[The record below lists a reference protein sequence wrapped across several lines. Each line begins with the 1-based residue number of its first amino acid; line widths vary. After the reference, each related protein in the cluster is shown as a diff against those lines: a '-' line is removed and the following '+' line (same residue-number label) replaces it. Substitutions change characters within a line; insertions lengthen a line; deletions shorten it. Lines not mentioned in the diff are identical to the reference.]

1 METSPLLRVLVGSSH
16 LPADESQPT
25 LIIEAEPERFE
36 ALQQQLEALP
46 SAQSTVLHQ
55 AVLAATS
62 QAELLWFRFN
72 DSRLNGIVPVERW
85 HDVYP
90 NLQLQK
96 AEIVRS
102 QTLANILD
110 QWPAALP
117 SDQGISV
124 TISQGDPIEVLKGA
138 DAWGSR
144 IHRIQLQAPK
154 AEVLWLE
161 ACESWLERQGFKR
174 ESASALSWV
183 VDAEARQRINQETE
197 LESLRRQVSTII
209 PQHQRD
215 LEESNR
221 HLSETHKALS
231 LTFPYAAYRKKCP
244 ELNLL
249 SDHDLLSHYMS
260 HGMREGIDLQ
270 FSALQEEWQQHSE
283 ERPENGSFVSVPGA
297 EEDSSQKFGALTVP
311 EPTIPSLSDIQ
322 ETEICCWLVWPHLY
336 VSFPDE
342 LANTISPAIYKGG
355 QGFAL
360 NKTEWTDEILKE
372 LLSNQVIHLFSQR
385 NRQYLKALSHDLNP
399 PLLDIGINQIPS
411 FSVHG
416 GQTLHV
422 HLLEAQ
428 NTFELSLLEDL
439 EIQCLWSETW
449 TFEALIAVHRAKGNL
464 EIIIS
469 HNGKSK
475 LSSVKFDSEKIGGMA
490 PTHYLPI
497 KVILPLEKG
506 ASKLSLKLKHI
517 EFTGEPESSHDS
529 YYFVANPILRAC
541 GSLVDGS
548 EHKLQPR
555 LLKPEQK
562 ISKKAVL
569 FKSFVSPFASSFDSH
584 LVLSL
589 GNGKCYEVFAPLQAV
604 VTIREDHS
612 HTLILDANPAGDYA
626 LFINSKFSTLITISG
641 DATPVQLPVHWLRGE
656 PVQVEIRDPSGG
668 QIFVSHPVL
677 APRFLTPVELLLQES
692 KPPFPTDLTVRAN
705 HRYQA
710 LRQHLLQPID
720 GIKPE
725 MLMRALQTLDLNY
738 NTVQLAPLE
747 FPVIAEPAVSVVI
760 PAHNKVEVTFYALCA
775 LLLAHNSVSFE
786 IILVDD
792 GSTDET
798 AEMEKWV
805 SGIRVIHNEQ
815 PLRFIKACN
824 IGVSEAKGTYVV
836 LLNNDTEVTVGW
848 LDALVDGFR
857 RFEHVG
863 AVGAKLLYP
872 DGRLQDA
879 GGIIWAS
886 GNPWNYGNGMNP
898 WEPRFCYA
906 RQVDYLSGAALM
918 TTKAIWDQ
926 VGGLSH
932 YLEPM
937 YFEDTDFSFKV
948 REAGY
953 KTYFIP
959 SSVVY
964 HFEGTTSGTDI
975 NKSHKKYQEINRPKF
990 KHSWAKAFARH
1001 GEEGVK
1007 PDLEKDR
1014 GIAGRILFLDYGTP
1028 REDRDAGSYAANR
1041 EIELVQ
1047 SLGYK
1052 VTFLPQVFDYLG
1064 AYTDELTRNGVEV
1077 IASPFYRS
1085 AASFLAERAQEFDA
1099 VYITRYNVA
1108 ADTVHLIRE
1117 HSPKTRILLNIAD
1130 LHFLREL
1137 RAALIENNQARMDI
1151 MRTIRQQELETM
1163 RSVDLVLSYNETE
1176 HTVITTHTDGQVK
1189 VMTCPWVVR
1198 VPAEITPLSERKGL
1212 SFLGSFHHHPNVEGL
1227 QWFCRNVMPMIE
1239 EQHLKLTVYGS
1250 GMDVDISDVTSD
1262 WIEQVGYI
1270 KDVALA
1276 YQQHRVFIAP
1286 LLSGA
1291 GVKGKVVGALAYGIP
1306 TVLTPIAAEGIGLRH
1321 GYDCMI
1327 ARNAEEW
1334 LAAITEL
1341 YKNDELWQSI
1351 STTGRNYAAS
1361 HFSFEAGKEKMKA
1374 ALEAVDL
1381 YSHLNC

>member
-1 METSPLLRVLVGSSH
+1 MERSPLLRVLVGSSH
-16 LPADESQPT
+16 LPADDSQPT
-25 LIIEAEPERFE
+25 LIVEAEPERLE
-36 ALQQQLEALP
+36 VMRQQLESSS
-46 SAQSTVLHQ
+46 SAQTTILYQ

-62 QAELLWFRFN
+62 KAELLWFRFN
-72 DSRLNGIVPVERW
+72 DPRLNGIVPLERW

-90 NLQLQK
+90 NLQLQQ
-96 AEIVRS
+96 AETLRS
-102 QTLANILD
+102 QTLAEILAH
-110 QWPAALP
+110 WPAAMQA
-117 SDQGISV
+117 DQGISL
-124 TISQGDPIEVLKGA
+124 TLTQGDPLEVLKGA
-138 DAWGSR
+138 DAWLPR

-154 AEVLWLE
+154 AEVFWLE
-161 ACESWLERQGFKR
+161 ACGSWLERHGFKR

-183 VDAEARQRINQETE
+183 LDPEARQRINQQAE

-209 PQHQRD
+209 SQHQRE
-215 LEESNR
+215 LAKSNR
-221 HLSETHKALS
+221 NYSEVLKALS
-231 LTFPYAAYRKKCP
+231 LTFPYAAYREKRP
-244 ELNLL
+244 DLNQL
-249 SDHDLLSHYMS
+249 SDPELLSHYRA
-260 HGMREGIDLQ
+260 HGMLEKVDLR
-270 FSALQEEWQQHSE
+270 FSALQEEWQQQSD
-283 ERPENGSFVSVPGA
+283 ERPEDGSLAIWPGG
-297 EEDSSQKFGALTVP
+297 EDDRSQQMGANDNP
-311 EPTIPSLSDIQ
+311 EPMIPVLIDIQ
-322 ETEICCWLVWPHLY
+322 DTEICSWFVWPHLY

-342 LANTISPAIYKGG
+342 ISQTITPTIYKGG
-355 QGFAL
+355 HGFAL
-360 NKTEWTDEILKE
+360 KKTEWRDEILKE
-372 LLSNQVIHLFSQR
+372 LLSNRVIHLFSQL
-385 NRQYLKALSHDLNP
+385 NRHFLKVLSHDLNP
-399 PLLDIGINQIPS
+399 PLLDVGVNQLPS

-422 HLLEAQ
+422 HLLETQ
-428 NTFELSLLEDL
+428 NSFDLSLLEDF
-439 EIQCLWSETW
+439 EIECSLRETW
-449 TFEALIAVHRAKGNL
+449 SFEALIALHRAKGNL
-464 EIIIS
+464 EIVAS
-469 HNGKSK
+469 HNSKSK
-475 LSSVKFDSEKIGGMA
+475 VYSVKFDSEKPGGTA
-490 PTHYLPI
+490 PVHYLPVKI
-497 KVILPLEKG
+497 ILPLEKG
-506 ASKLSLKLKHI
+506 VTKLTLRIKHI
-517 EFTGEPESSHDS
+517 DFIAESQSNNDS
-529 YYFVANPILRAC
+529 YYFVANPILRTC
-541 GSLVDGS
+541 SSLVDGS
-548 EHKLQPR
+548 HHKLQPR
-555 LLKPEQK
+555 LLKAEQE
-562 ISKKAVL
+562 ISKKATL
-569 FKSFVSPFASSFDSH
+569 FKCYVSPFSSIFDSS
-584 LVLSL
+584 LILSL
-589 GNGKCYEVFAPLQAV
+589 GNSRFYELFAPLEAV
-604 VTIREDHS
+604 VNVREDHS
-612 HTLILDANPAGDYA
+612 HVLILDANPAGDYA
-626 LFINSKFSTLITISG
+626 LFINSTFSELITISG
-641 DATPVQLPVHWLRGE
+641 AATPVQLPLHWLRGE

-677 APRFLTPVELLLQES
+677 APRFLTPAELLLQES

-720 GIKPE
+720 GIKAE

-738 NTVQLAPLE
+738 NTLQLAPLE
-747 FPVIAEPAVSVVI
+747 FPLITEPTVSVVI
-760 PAHNKVEVTFYALCA
+760 PAHNKVKVTFYALCA
-775 LLLAHNSVSFE
+775 LLLARNSVSFE
-786 IILVDD
+786 VILVDD

-798 AEMEKWV
+798 VEIEKWV

-824 IGVSEAKGTYVV
+824 RGVSEALGKYVV

-848 LDALVDGFR
+848 LDALVDAFS
-857 RFEHVG
+857 RFENVG

-918 TTKAIWDQ
+918 TTKAIWDE

-959 SSVVY
+959 SSLVY
-964 HFEGTTSGTDI
+964 HYEGATCGTDVSI
-975 NKSHKKYQEINRPKF
+975 GYKKFQDINRPKF
-990 KHSWAKAFARH
+990 KHSWAKAFVRH
-1001 GEEGVK
+1001 GEEGVQ

-1014 GIAGRILFLDYGTP
+1014 GIAGRILFLDYATP
-1028 REDRDAGSYAANR
+1028 REDRDAGSYAAIR

-1052 VTFLPQVFDYLG
+1052 VTFFSQVFDYLG
-1064 AYTDELTRNGVEV
+1064 AYTDDLTRNGVEV

-1085 AASFLAERAQEFDA
+1085 VASFLAERANEFDA

-1108 ADTVHLIRE
+1108 AETVHLIRE
-1117 HSPKTRILLNIAD
+1117 HSPKTRILLNNAD

-1137 RAALIENNQARMDI
+1137 RAALAENNQARMEV
-1151 MRTIRQQELETM
+1151 MRTIRQQELQMM
-1163 RSVDLVLSYNETE
+1163 RSVDLVLSYNEVE

-1189 VMTCPWVVR
+1189 VMTCPWVVK
-1198 VPAEITPLSERKGL
+1198 VPAEVAPLSERKGI

-1227 QWFCRNVMPMIE
+1227 QWFCRNVMPLLE
-1239 EQHLKLTVYGS
+1239 VQHLTLTIYGS
-1250 GMDVDISDVTSD
+1250 GMDVDIHDVSSD

-1270 KDVALA
+1270 EDVALA
-1276 YQQHRVFIAP
+1276 YQRHRVFVAP

-1327 ARNAEEW
+1327 ARNPEEW
-1334 LAAITEL
+1334 LAAIMEL
-1341 YKNDELWQSI
+1341 CNNDELWRAI
-1351 STTGRNYAAS
+1351 SVAGRHYVAS
-1361 HFSFEAGKEKMKA
+1361 RFSFEAGKEKMKA